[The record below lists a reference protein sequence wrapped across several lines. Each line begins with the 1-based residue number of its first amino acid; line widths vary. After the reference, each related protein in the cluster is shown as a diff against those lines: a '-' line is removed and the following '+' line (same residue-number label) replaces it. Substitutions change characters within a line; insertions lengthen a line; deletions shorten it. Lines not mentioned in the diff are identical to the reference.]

1 MDNFNDVADLRVK
14 VVDVILFTV
23 RIIFP
28 NIISDCFFNIK
39 RGDYVVASGLEYLD
53 SAVFA
58 GEHYEVLGVSVE
70 LSEVQ
75 SCTWECK

>member
-39 RGDYVVASGLEYLD
+39 RGDNVVASGLEYLD

-58 GEHYEVLGVSVE
+58 GEHHEVLGISVE
-70 LSEVQ
+70 LSEIQ
-75 SCTWECK
+75 SCAWECK